1 MANLFDAANAP
12 EGEPTEIVVGD
23 FLQWKRSDFSADYP
37 TSSGYTAQYV
47 ARIQGDVAE
56 IKIAQS
62 DQSTD
67 EFYLFSISSSDSASF
82 LAGTYRWQLEVTETS
97 SGNRIV
103 LESGD
108 FIVNADMDISESD
121 GRSHAQVMV
130 EKIESLLAGRADS
143 DVSSYAIAGRSLTKL
158 SFTELLEARNYY
170 LSEVAKEKAKDRAKR
185 GLSNGST
192 IKVRF

>member
-82 LAGTYRWQLEVTETS
+82 LAGAYRWQLEVTETS